1 MLYLSVKSAHIIFMV
16 AWMAALLIFPRYKL
30 HQLSSSAG
38 EPLFETMKEASA
50 RLRRI
55 ILTPSLLLV
64 WGLGLTMLALNP
76 SLLNQGWRHLKLAL
90 VLGLSGFHGYLIGLG
105 RKIDAGN
112 PPLSLKSMKLLNELP
127 FIVMIA
133 VVVLAIMKP
142 F

>member
-38 EPLFETMKEASA
+38 EPLFETMKDASA

-76 SLLNQGWRHLKLAL
+76 SLLNQGWMHLKLAL